1 MVRSTAVTLL
11 CGLSL
16 LGIGWLG
23 RTTSAAA
30 AAPGTASPVSIAVL
44 PAQGLN
50 KHMGV
55 TSCASSV
62 CHGAVMPSKTYDVLL
77 NEYVTWSHND
87 AHAKAFNALRSL
99 KSRAIAAKLGIA
111 DPSAAR
117 ECLDCHSDN
126 VPPQQRGEKFSLAD
140 GIGCEACHGGSEYW
154 LATHTSKRASYRDN
168 VAHGM
173 YPTADLRQRTELC
186 LSCHYGTADKFATHR
201 MMAAGHPRLSFEMD
215 TFLALQPPHYRIDEN
230 YKKRKPTYSSTQNWS
245 YGQLAAALRAMETL
259 QGPRV
264 NNSGAFPELAL
275 FNCYG
280 CHMSSMRRTDWSHR
294 LLESG
299 AEPGSVPISD
309 GYLIMAWI
317 IARELDPSSAPAL
330 LRMSRSLLAASASD
344 RSRIVERS
352 RDVGVSLRRLC
363 EQAATRVWKPA
374 EERQLLR
381 TLVAVGTSGE
391 FRDYV
396 GAEQAV
402 MGIDGLLIQLG
413 IADRF
418 RKHIDELYKL
428 TQNDEAYA
436 PEQFVASLQKLQ
448 SELDR
453 GIRD

>member
-1 MVRSTAVTLL
+1 MVRSTAVAVL
-11 CGLSL
+11 CAF
-16 LGIGWLG
+16 
-23 RTTSAAA
+23 SAFAT
-30 AAPGTASPVSIAVL
+30 AAPPPAAPTAVL

-62 CHGAVMPSKTYDVLL
+62 CHGAVTPSKTYNVLL

-87 AHAKAFNALRSL
+87 AHAKAFNVLRSAQ
-99 KSRAIAAKLGIA
+99 SRAIASKLGIG
-111 DPSAAR
+111 DPAAAK
-117 ECLDCHSDN
+117 ECLDCHTDN
-126 VPPQQRGEKFSLAD
+126 VAQPQRGEKFALAD

-154 LATHTSKRASYRDN
+154 LATHTSRHASYRDN

-215 TFLALQPPHYRIDEN
+215 TFLALQPPHYRVDED

-245 YGQLAAALRAMETL
+245 YGQLAAALRVMETL

-264 NNSGAFPELAL
+264 NNTAAFPELAL

-280 CHMSSMRRTDWSHR
+280 CHMSSMKRTDWSHR
-294 LLESG
+294 VLESG

-317 IARELDPSSAPAL
+317 IAREIDPQSAPGL
-330 LRMSRSLLAASASD
+330 LRMSRSLLAASASE
-344 RSRIVERS
+344 RAQIVERS
-352 RDVGVSLRRLC
+352 RDVGTSLRHLC
-363 EQAATRVWKPA
+363 DLAATRTWKPA
-374 EERQLLR
+374 DERQLLR

-391 FRDYV
+391 FHDYV

-402 MGIDGLLIQLG
+402 MGIDGLLIELG
-413 IADRF
+413 LADHF
-418 RKHIDELYKL
+418 RKRIDELYKL
-428 TQNDEAYA
+428 TQNDEAYV
-436 PEQFVASLQKLQ
+436 PEPFVASLKEL
-448 SELDR
+448 ETDLDR
-453 GIRD
+453 GVKD

>member
-1 MVRSTAVTLL
+1 MTRTPKPST
-11 CGLSL
+11 S
-16 LGIGWLG
+16 
-23 RTTSAAA
+23 
-30 AAPGTASPVSIAVL
+30 
-44 PAQGLN
+44 
-50 KHMGV
+50 
-55 TSCASSV
+55 
-62 CHGAVMPSKTYDVLL
+62 
-77 NEYVTWSHND
+77 
-87 AHAKAFNALRSL
+87 LRSL
-99 KSRAIAAKLGIA
+99 KSRAIAAKLGIG
-111 DPSAAR
+111 DPATAK
-117 ECLDCHSDN
+117 ECLDCHTDN

-168 VAHGM
+168 MTHGM
-173 YPTADLRQRTELC
+173 YPTADLRQRAELC

-215 TFLALQPPHYRIDEN
+215 TFLALQPPHYRIDED

-317 IARELDPSSAPAL
+317 IARELDPASAPGL

-344 RSRIVERS
+344 RSQIVERS
-352 RDVGVSLRRLC
+352 RDVGGSLRRLC

-374 EERQLLR
+374 DERQLLR

-413 IADRF
+413 IADHF
-418 RKHIDELYKL
+418 RKRIDELYKL

-436 PEQFVASLQKLQ
+436 PEQFVASLQQLQ

-453 GIRD
+453 RVRD

>member
-1 MVRSTAVTLL
+1 MVRSTAVALL
-11 CGLSL
+11 CILAARASL
-16 LGIGWLG
+16 
-23 RTTSAAA
+23 A
-30 AAPGTASPVSIAVL
+30 AAPAPTLTVL

-62 CHGAVMPSKTYDVLL
+62 CHGSVTPSKTYDVLL

-87 AHAKAFNALRSL
+87 AHAKAFNVLRSSQ
-99 KSRAIAAKLGIA
+99 SRAIAAKLGIG
-111 DPSAAR
+111 DPASAK
-117 ECLDCHSDN
+117 ECLDCHTDN

-154 LATHTSKRASYRDN
+154 LATHTSKRATYRDN
-168 VAHGM
+168 VTHGM

-201 MMAAGHPRLSFEMD
+201 MMAAGHPRLSFEME
-215 TFLALQPPHYRIDEN
+215 TFLALQPPHYRIDEG
-230 YKKRKPTYSSTQNWS
+230 YKKRKPTYTSTQNWS
-245 YGQLAAALRAMETL
+245 YGQLAAALRVMETL

-317 IARELDPSSAPAL
+317 ITRELDPSSAPGL
-330 LRMSRSLLAASASD
+330 LRMSRSLLAASASE
-344 RSRIVERS
+344 RSQIVERS
-352 RDVGVSLRRLC
+352 RDVGASLRRLC

-374 EERQLLR
+374 DERQLLR

-391 FRDYV
+391 FHDYV

-402 MGIDGLLIQLG
+402 MGIDGLLIHLG
-413 IADRF
+413 IAERF
-418 RKHIDELYKL
+418 RQRIDELYKL

-436 PEQFVASLQKLQ
+436 PEQFVASLRQLQ
-448 SELDR
+448 AELDR
-453 GIRD
+453 GTKD